1 MMTSTTTW
9 AKKTKKKTKKLKE
22 LSLLERKEKN
32 FKQRIKAT
40 SFVFFG
46 QCVCVFSKSRW
57 WSKPEGFV
65 HRSVPTDEGAGGE
78 EEGPEDGEAQAD
90 TTTGGVH
97 TEHGQGGDQVE
108 EQCARADWSSI
119 KEGKKGD
126 TESRR
131 MKGSGRRVSIT
142 AVFVAY
148 MWTTTQPSLLERKNT
163 TCKDLADAILRHLL
177 LPFSYCW
184 V

>member
-32 FKQRIKAT
+32 FKQKIKAT
-40 SFVFFG
+40 SFGFFLVSVF
-46 QCVCVFSKSRW
+46 VFSKSRW
-57 WSKPEGFV
+57 WYKPEGFV

-108 EQCARADWSSI
+108 EQCARADWTSI
-119 KEGKKGD
+119 KEGKK
-126 TESRR
+126 E
-131 MKGSGRRVSIT
+131 
-142 AVFVAY
+142 
-148 MWTTTQPSLLERKNT
+148 TQKAEG
-163 TCKDLADAILRHLL
+163 
-177 LPFSYCW
+177 
-184 V
+184 